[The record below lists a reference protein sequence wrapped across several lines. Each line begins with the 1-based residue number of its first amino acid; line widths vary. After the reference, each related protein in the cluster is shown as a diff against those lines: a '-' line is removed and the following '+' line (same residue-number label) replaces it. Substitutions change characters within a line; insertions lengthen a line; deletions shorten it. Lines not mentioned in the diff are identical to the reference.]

1 MAALVPR
8 QKQDQVPGLPA
19 QLEEVSLTMLASE
32 AERER
37 GAKAERFGW
46 PKRTEIPEPLAA
58 AGGRPP
64 GPRACSA
71 RARAGCAVRTPR
83 VSSHTHAPARPQ
95 SHRLSVAKATG
106 GEPEGEAATL
116 PAGGQSKCPGQV
128 GDKGSA
134 APGTPPHPGHLEPR
148 VPGPCTVSLPPNT
161 AGAAQPRSQCG
172 KPREICSTPLKP
184 SAPRDLAPSS
194 SGDGQPR
201 WAPLS

>member
-1 MAALVPR
+1 M
-8 QKQDQVPGLPA
+8 
-19 QLEEVSLTMLASE
+19 
-32 AERER
+32 
-37 GAKAERFGW
+37 
-46 PKRTEIPEPLAA
+46 PKRRGSASRSGPRSPSPWLRLGAAHQDPEPALPERKPGAQSGLLAF
-58 AGGRPP
+58 RP
-64 GPRACSA
+64 
-71 RARAGCAVRTPR
+71 TLN
-83 VSSHTHAPARPQ
+83 APARPQ

-148 VPGPCTVSLPPNT
+148 VPGPCTVSPPPNT

-194 SGDGQPR
+194 SGDGEPR